1 MPSDRLLG
9 TLLRSLHSYT
19 EQQDTPRLL
28 GTAASLLTTLNN
40 PLNVTL
46 LTSQLLSAPA
56 IWAHRDGLRT
66 CVRCLGAFHSAAQAL
81 LRHEDSLLEQSTG
94 HDFAK
99 LQLEPNLPKDDWIR
113 AVVSGADEHSPRWR
127 HLLVLGGLL
136 QGFGPAR
143 DQSLSRSMRSTLES
157 GLVTATNVALEE
169 TLPDDELGQQA
180 LTVVLNYCF
189 PDLPDH
195 ERARLDYDSLLPVL
209 MRSTLHYH
217 EGLRSAYFLGTLDN
231 DVRAVS
237 GSRFQWSARSSSYQ
251 QIQGMLSSPVISSLG
266 PLARL
271 IGHTAEQA
279 RDSRLIMAALDDLE
293 AFARTLYLQWRH
305 TKLSEIDASEE
316 ILYLDTETM
325 ETTNPALWK
334 LLRSILFAVVII
346 LRSIVGRML
355 GDAARAI
362 DGGIGPPRI
371 AAQTLHTLRYFHF
384 ISSRLGITT
393 FSQYN
398 FVYLTAMDIL
408 ATYPSEVEAFLEA
421 IKPADIGQVPHHPLD
436 RSLDLFY
443 LNTAEHFTLVLPQSR
458 AEELLVAVATPYLA
472 AGGNNHLLTIFE
484 AAHSV
489 MLAAFS
495 APQNVELT
503 AKHLPFYVDALFKV
517 FPSNLSAR
525 QFRLAFK
532 TLLGLATPPSELAA
546 NQPMLPTVLLELLHD
561 RAYTASSAV
570 IPLDPPSTGS
580 QSSPDV
586 ARELSEQA
594 VLVLTV
600 IDTLPQLPLE
610 LLDEW
615 LPLAA
620 GMLNRVADAS
630 IRERCKEHFW
640 NVLMDGEMNSH
651 RSQCCAAWWSTG
663 GGRDM
668 VLFGH
673 EGREEEMHEMSGAL
687 PPEAIQGHPSDLQL
701 GVYKRGVQLWS
712 GPMRWGPCTPP
723 SQTASTIPLI
733 PPTKR
738 PSSLIDSRSA
748 GLTGILPQSHAN
760 GHPAT
765 EELAT
770 TASRHIS
777 LYAHAPNMWAVSR
790 WTGME

>member
-9 TLLRSLHSYT
+9 TLLRSLQSYT

-56 IWAHRDGLRT
+56 IWAHPDGLRT

-81 LRHEDSLLEQSTG
+81 LRHEDSLREQSSVN
-94 HDFAK
+94 DFAK
-99 LQLEPNLPKDDWIR
+99 LQLEPTLPKDDWIR
-113 AVVSGADEHSPRWR
+113 AVVNGADEDSPRWR

-157 GLVTATNVALEE
+157 GLVTATNVALKE

-189 PDLPDH
+189 PDLSDH

-209 MRSTLHYH
+209 MRSTLHYP
-217 EGLRSAYFLGTLDN
+217 EGFRSAYFLGTVDN

-237 GSRFQWSARSSSYQ
+237 KSCFQWSARSSSYQ
-251 QIQGMLSSPVISSLG
+251 QIQFMLSSPIISSLG

-279 RDSRLIMAALDDLE
+279 RDPRLIMAALDDVE

-316 ILYLDTETM
+316 SVYLDTETM
-325 ETTNPALWK
+325 ETTSPGLWK
-334 LLRSILFAVVII
+334 LLRSVLFAVFII

-355 GDAARAI
+355 GDAALAT
-362 DGGIGPPRI
+362 DDVASKL

-408 ATYPSEVEAFLEA
+408 ATYPSVAEAFLEA

-458 AEELLVAVATPYLA
+458 TEELLVTVATPYLA

-495 APQNVELT
+495 APQNVDLT
-503 AKHLPFYVDALFKV
+503 TKHLPFYVDALFKV

-532 TLLGLATPPSELAA
+532 TLLGLATSLSELAA

-561 RAYTASSAV
+561 RAYAASSAV

-586 ARELSEQA
+586 AMELSEQA

-687 PPEAIQGHPSDLQL
+687 PPEATHGKL
-701 GVYKRGVQLWS
+701 
-712 GPMRWGPCTPP
+712 
-723 SQTASTIPLI
+723 
-733 PPTKR
+733 
-738 PSSLIDSRSA
+738 
-748 GLTGILPQSHAN
+748 
-760 GHPAT
+760 
-765 EELAT
+765 
-770 TASRHIS
+770 
-777 LYAHAPNMWAVSR
+777 
-790 WTGME
+790 

>member
-9 TLLRSLHSYT
+9 TLLRSLQSYT

-28 GTAASLLTTLNN
+28 ATAASLLTTLNN
-40 PLNVTL
+40 PLNLTL
-46 LTSQLLSAPA
+46 LTSQLLFAPA
-56 IWAHRDGLRT
+56 IWARPDGLRT

-81 LRHEDSLLEQSTG
+81 LRHEDSLREQSSD

-99 LQLEPNLPKDDWIR
+99 LQYEPTLPKDDWIR

-136 QGFGPAR
+136 QGFGPAH
-143 DQSLSRSMRSTLES
+143 DQNLSRSMRSTLES
-157 GLVTATNVALEE
+157 GLVTAINVALGE

-180 LTVVLNYCF
+180 VTAVLNYCF

-209 MRSTLHYH
+209 MRSTLHYP
-217 EGLRSAYFLGTLDN
+217 EGFRSAYFLGTVDN

-251 QIQGMLSSPVISSLG
+251 QIHLMLSSPIVSSLG

-279 RDSRLIMAALDDLE
+279 RDPRLIMAALDDLE

-305 TKLSEIDASEE
+305 TKLSEIDSSEE
-316 ILYLDTETM
+316 SMYLDTETM
-325 ETTNPALWK
+325 ETTSPALWK
-334 LLRSILFAVVII
+334 LLRSTLFAVVII
-346 LRSIVGRML
+346 LRSIVGRIL
-355 GDAARAI
+355 GDAALAI
-362 DGGIGPPRI
+362 DDGIESPVASKF

-393 FSQYN
+393 FSQYS
-398 FVYLTAMDIL
+398 FVYLTTMDIL
-408 ATYPSEVEAFLEA
+408 ATYPSEAEAFLEA

-580 QSSPDV
+580 QSSPY
-586 ARELSEQA
+586 AAMELSEQA

-610 LLDEW
+610 LLEEW

-620 GMLNRVADAS
+620 GLMNHVADAS
-630 IRERCKEHFW
+630 IKERCKEHFW
-640 NVLMDGEMNSH
+640 SVLMDGEMSSH
-651 RSQCCAAWWSTG
+651 RSQACAAWWSTG

-673 EGREEEMHEMSGAL
+673 ERGEEEVLEMSGAL
-687 PPEAIQGHPSDLQL
+687 PLEA
-701 GVYKRGVQLWS
+701 
-712 GPMRWGPCTPP
+712 
-723 SQTASTIPLI
+723 
-733 PPTKR
+733 
-738 PSSLIDSRSA
+738 
-748 GLTGILPQSHAN
+748 SH
-760 GHPAT
+760 GK
-765 EELAT
+765 L
-770 TASRHIS
+770 
-777 LYAHAPNMWAVSR
+777 
-790 WTGME
+790 

>member
-9 TLLRSLHSYT
+9 TLLRSLQSYT

-46 LTSQLLSAPA
+46 LISQLLSAPA
-56 IWAHRDGLRT
+56 IWAHPDGLRT
-66 CVRCLGAFHSAAQAL
+66 CVRCFGAFHSAAQAL
-81 LRHEDSLLEQSTG
+81 LRHEDSLREQSSVR
-94 HDFAK
+94 DFAK
-99 LQLEPNLPKDDWIR
+99 LKLEASLPKDDWIR

-136 QGFGPAR
+136 QGFGPTS
-143 DQSLSRSMRSTLES
+143 DQVLSRSMRSTLEG
-157 GLVTATNVALEE
+157 GLVMATNIALEE
-169 TLPDDELGQQA
+169 ALLADELGQQA
-180 LTVVLNYCF
+180 VTVVLTYCF
-189 PDLPDH
+189 PQLPDH
-195 ERARLDYDSLLPVL
+195 ERVRLDYNLLLPLL
-209 MRSTLHYH
+209 MRSTLRYS
-217 EGLRSAYFLGTLDN
+217 EGLRSAYFLGTVDN

-251 QIQGMLSSPVISSLG
+251 QIQSMLSSPIISSLG

-279 RDSRLIMAALDDLE
+279 RDPRLITAALDQLE

-305 TKLSEIDASEE
+305 TKLSEIDVSEE
-316 ILYLDTETM
+316 SLYLDTETM
-325 ETTNPALWK
+325 ETTSPALWK
-334 LLRSILFAVVII
+334 LLRSTLFAVVII

-355 GDAARAI
+355 GDAALAI
-362 DGGIGPPRI
+362 DDVASKL

-393 FSQYN
+393 FSQYS
-398 FVYLTAMDIL
+398 FVYLTTMDIL
-408 ATYPSEVEAFLEA
+408 ATYPSEAEAFLQA

-443 LNTAEHFTLVLPQSR
+443 LNTAEHFTLVLPELR
-458 AEELLVAVATPYLA
+458 GEELLVAVATPYLA
-472 AGGNNHLLTIFE
+472 AGGNNHMLTIFE

-495 APQNVELT
+495 APENVELT
-503 AKHLPFYVDALFKV
+503 TKHLPFYVDALFKV

-546 NQPMLPTVLLELLHD
+546 NQPMLPTILLELLHD
-561 RAYTASSAV
+561 RAYTASSAL
-570 IPLDPPSTGS
+570 ITLEPPCNAPQT
-580 QSSPDV
+580 PPY
-586 ARELSEQA
+586 AAMELSEQA
-594 VLVLTV
+594 VFVLTL

-620 GMLNRVADAS
+620 GMLNRLADAS
-630 IRERCKEHFW
+630 IRVHCKEHFW
-640 NVLMDGEMNSH
+640 NVLMNGELNTY
-651 RSQCCAAWWSTG
+651 RSQFCAAWWSTG
-663 GGRDM
+663 GGREM

-673 EGREEEMHEMSGAL
+673 DDREVELYEMSGAL
-687 PPEAIQGHPSDLQL
+687 PLEVRADKL
-701 GVYKRGVQLWS
+701 
-712 GPMRWGPCTPP
+712 
-723 SQTASTIPLI
+723 
-733 PPTKR
+733 
-738 PSSLIDSRSA
+738 
-748 GLTGILPQSHAN
+748 
-760 GHPAT
+760 
-765 EELAT
+765 
-770 TASRHIS
+770 
-777 LYAHAPNMWAVSR
+777 
-790 WTGME
+790 